1 MLGLSQGLFNTLRY
15 DSVPPNQKNNPNEH
29 VSGNISFSSQPP
41 CCCFTRQVLYRE
53 RFRQLH
59 QNFALRCIICTKEGF
74 PKLKFVKWL
83 FFYGHKITC
92 LEHFFEN
99 SHRNTHTTKLL
110 LSLNTTLHTTVMM
123 KSILNSLNST
133 SND

>member
-15 DSVPPNQKNNPNEH
+15 DSVRPNQKNNPNEH
-29 VSGNISFSSQPP
+29 VSGNISSSSQPP
-41 CCCFTRQVLYRE
+41 CCCFTRQVLHRE
-53 RFRQLH
+53 RFSQLH
-59 QNFALRCIICTKEGF
+59 QNFASRRIICAKAKEGL
-74 PKLKFVKWL
+74 PKLKFFEWL
-83 FFYGHKITC
+83 FCYGHKITC

-123 KSILNSLNST
+123 KPILHSLN
-133 SND
+133 